1 VNVVL
6 GVAGGIAAYKAAELA
21 RALMERGFSVQVVT
35 TASAEEFIRPLT
47 FAALTGRKVI
57 THLFA
62 EASAEDTLSSAI
74 EHIRVAQENQIL
86 VVAPATANVLAKFAR
101 GIADDFLTTMY
112 LAFTGRVVLA
122 PAMNTNMWNHPA
134 TQENLRIL
142 RERGHEIVEP
152 DDGALA
158 CGMVG
163 PGRLAEP
170 DQIAAIVAAG
180 AVVRPAEKRAEKRQ
194 DLSGETLLITAGPTQ
209 EPLDAV
215 RYITN
220 RSSGKMGYALAEE
233 AASRGARVV
242 LVSGPVNLPEPA
254 GIEVIHVQTAIEMRK
269 AVMDRLG
276 DATMIVKAA
285 AVADYHRANPPKQK
299 EKKTAARLS
308 LELDPTPDIL
318 AEAGKKKG
326 DRLLVGFAAE
336 TDHLIEEA
344 RRKLENKNCDM
355 IVANLVSQEG
365 IGFDSDENEVV
376 LVLRTGET
384 IPVARASKRAI
395 AQRIFDEMIRLR
407 LALHASQ

>member
-1 VNVVL
+1 
-6 GVAGGIAAYKAAELA
+6 
-21 RALMERGFSVQVVT
+21 
-35 TASAEEFIRPLT
+35 
-47 FAALTGRKVI
+47 
-57 THLFA
+57 
-62 EASAEDTLSSAI
+62 
-74 EHIRVAQENQIL
+74 
-86 VVAPATANVLAKFAR
+86 
-101 GIADDFLTTMY
+101 
-112 LAFTGRVVLA
+112 
-122 PAMNTNMWNHPA
+122 
-134 TQENLRIL
+134 
-142 RERGHEIVEP
+142 
-152 DDGALA
+152 
-158 CGMVG
+158 
-163 PGRLAEP
+163 
-170 DQIAAIVAAG
+170 
-180 AVVRPAEKRAEKRQ
+180 
-194 DLSGETLLITAGPTQ
+194 
-209 EPLDAV
+209 
-215 RYITN
+215 
-220 RSSGKMGYALAEE
+220 MGYALAEE